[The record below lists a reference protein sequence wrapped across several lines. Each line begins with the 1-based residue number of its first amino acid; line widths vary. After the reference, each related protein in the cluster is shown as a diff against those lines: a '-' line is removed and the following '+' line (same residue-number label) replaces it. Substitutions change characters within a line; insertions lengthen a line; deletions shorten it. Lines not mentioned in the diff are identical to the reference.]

1 MIDATLDVYRGLAYA
16 TVLTLASNLP
26 PTVHIFC
33 ARPAQ
38 IGRVRSSFSSLHPN
52 RGRAGATNSTQ
63 KSSSLTL
70 PPSTIEPGTRARTAC
85 PPRPTLCACVNK
97 KKSRARIFA
106 DEIFTRLNFHHY
118 CAALVRLIIGHHQ
131 FLYVPEFCVQ
141 FLVSSLLRLVRFVL
155 LQLRVLFPYLPLQYL
170 QGEKQDV
177 VIRITHTTINTLP
190 MPKQRFLHSPHHK
203 FMHLYIHTTNQHILQ
218 PTPKRRKIS
227 QFPSFLPLLLQF
239 PY

>member
-1 MIDATLDVYRGLAYA
+1 MTAMIDATLDVYRGLAYA

-85 PPRPTLCACVNK
+85 PRPTLCACVN
-97 KKSRARIFA
+97 
-106 DEIFTRLNFHHY
+106 
-118 CAALVRLIIGHHQ
+118 
-131 FLYVPEFCVQ
+131 
-141 FLVSSLLRLVRFVL
+141 
-155 LQLRVLFPYLPLQYL
+155 
-170 QGEKQDV
+170 
-177 VIRITHTTINTLP
+177 
-190 MPKQRFLHSPHHK
+190 
-203 FMHLYIHTTNQHILQ
+203 
-218 PTPKRRKIS
+218 
-227 QFPSFLPLLLQF
+227 
-239 PY
+239 